1 MNFKPETKK
10 KKTFMLISH
19 LDILYNNIFI
29 HLPRGPK
36 LISSI
41 VQRVIESLFYNN
53 MPNSDVELT
62 MSWDFLINWYL
73 ALYLKYIF

>member
-1 MNFKPETKK
+1 MNFKPETKRK
-10 KKTFMLISH
+10 KNFILISH
-19 LDILYNNIFI
+19 LDILHKNIFI

-62 MSWDFLINWYL
+62 MS
-73 ALYLKYIF
+73 